1 MPKIYLSLGSNVD
14 PEKNLKLAVDE
25 LRRRYGKLNLSP
37 VYRNKAVGFHGDD
50 FLNLVVSCNARDY
63 IEAIQAVIEEIH
75 ELAGRDRRG
84 KKLSSRSLDI
94 DLLTYGDAVTDVP
107 PVTLPRGDIL
117 RYAFVLKPLADLAP
131 NDVHPET
138 GRTYA
143 EHWADMRTFRIEKSL
158 REVDLDL

>member
-1 MPKIYLSLGSNVD
+1 MPKVYFSLGSNVD
-14 PEKNLKLAVDE
+14 PEKNLKLGIDE
-25 LRRRYGKLNLSP
+25 LRRRYGKLGMSP

-63 IEAIQAVIEEIH
+63 IEVIQAAIEEIH
-75 ELAGRDRRG
+75 ELAGRERRG
-84 KKLSSRSLDI
+84 KKFSSRSLDI

-117 RYAFVLKPLADLAP
+117 KYAFVLKPLADLAP
-131 NDVHPET
+131 NDVHPVT
-138 GRTYA
+138 GRTYGD
-143 EHWADMRTFRIEKSL
+143 HWAEMRTFRIEKSL